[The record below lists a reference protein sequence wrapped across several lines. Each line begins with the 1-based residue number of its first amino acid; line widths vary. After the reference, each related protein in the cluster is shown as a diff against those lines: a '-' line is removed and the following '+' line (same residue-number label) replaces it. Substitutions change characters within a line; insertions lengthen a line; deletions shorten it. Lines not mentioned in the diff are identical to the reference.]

1 MSDLDK
7 VYERVLE
14 MQKNIETAS
23 PEEQIKMMN
32 ELLDVASQIE
42 LSLNSVQ
49 DDIKELNEVMAR
61 YPSLA
66 NNQKIYFVFRIRYGK
81 EFLANRVLHSSH
93 YKRGR
98 YYCRTV

>member
-32 ELLDVASQIE
+32 ELLEVAAQIE
-42 LSLNSVQ
+42 QSLSSVQ
-49 DDIKELNEVMAR
+49 DNIKELNETFENEN
-61 YPSLA
+61 PQDEID
-66 NNQKIYFVFRIRYGK
+66 N
-81 EFLANRVLHSSH
+81 
-93 YKRGR
+93 
-98 YYCRTV
+98 

>member
-32 ELLDVASQIE
+32 ELLEVASQIE

-49 DDIKELNEVMAR
+49 DDIKELNETFENEN
-61 YPSLA
+61 PQDEI
-66 NNQKIYFVFRIRYGK
+66 NN
-81 EFLANRVLHSSH
+81 
-93 YKRGR
+93 
-98 YYCRTV
+98 

>member
-32 ELLDVASQIE
+32 ELLEVASQIE
-42 LSLNSVQ
+42 QSLSSVQ
-49 DDIKELNEVMAR
+49 DDLKELNETFENEN
-61 YPSLA
+61 PQDEID
-66 NNQKIYFVFRIRYGK
+66 N
-81 EFLANRVLHSSH
+81 
-93 YKRGR
+93 
-98 YYCRTV
+98 

>member
-23 PEEQIKMMN
+23 PEEQVKMMN

-42 LSLNSVQ
+42 QSLSNVQ
-49 DDIKELNEVMAR
+49 DDLKELNETFENEN
-61 YPSLA
+61 PQDEI
-66 NNQKIYFVFRIRYGK
+66 NN
-81 EFLANRVLHSSH
+81 
-93 YKRGR
+93 
-98 YYCRTV
+98 

>member
-23 PEEQIKMMN
+23 PEEQVKMMN

-42 LSLNSVQ
+42 QSLSNVQ
-49 DDIKELNEVMAR
+49 DDLKELNETFENEN
-61 YPSLA
+61 PQ
-66 NNQKIYFVFRIRYGK
+66 NEIDN
-81 EFLANRVLHSSH
+81 
-93 YKRGR
+93 
-98 YYCRTV
+98 

>member
-1 MSDLDK
+1 MNDLDK

-42 LSLNSVQ
+42 FSLNSVQ
-49 DDIKELNEVMAR
+49 DDIKELNETFENEN
-61 YPSLA
+61 PQDEIH
-66 NNQKIYFVFRIRYGK
+66 N
-81 EFLANRVLHSSH
+81 
-93 YKRGR
+93 
-98 YYCRTV
+98 